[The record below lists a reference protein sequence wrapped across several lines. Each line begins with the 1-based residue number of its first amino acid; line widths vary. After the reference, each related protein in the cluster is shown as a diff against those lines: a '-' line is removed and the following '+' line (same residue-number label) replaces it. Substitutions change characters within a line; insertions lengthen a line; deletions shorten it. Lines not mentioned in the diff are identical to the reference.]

1 MITGLYVKLTSAELS
16 EILAK
21 RIEHHRKRGEQY
33 SKQMLVLAEGDDE
46 ETAVSKFSNTSNSNN
61 PYMSLRESKKAHEK
75 KVAYFTFFKDHLVAE
90 DYLLSQHDLQALEIV
105 QY

>member
-1 MITGLYVKLTSAELS
+1 MITGLYVKLTSTELS

-21 RIEHHRKRGEQY
+21 RIEHHRKKGEQY
-33 SKQMLVLAEGDDE
+33 SKQMLVLADGDDE
-46 ETAVSKFSNTSNSNN
+46 DTAVSKFANSNSSNN
-61 PYMSLRESKKAHEK
+61 PYMSLRESKRAHEK

-90 DYLLSQHDLQALEIV
+90 DYLLSQSDLQNLEIV